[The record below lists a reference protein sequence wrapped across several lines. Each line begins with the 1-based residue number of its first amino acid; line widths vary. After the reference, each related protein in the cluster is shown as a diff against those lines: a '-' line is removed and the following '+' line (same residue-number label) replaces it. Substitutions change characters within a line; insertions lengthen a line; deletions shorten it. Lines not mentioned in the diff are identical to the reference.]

1 VHKVRE
7 SVKFIEGSTSRKQK
21 FEEIIQQLGIQ
32 EKKRPNIDTST
43 RWNSTYIML
52 ERCLVLKRAFESL
65 TQQQPE
71 YEYAPSHE
79 EWEMAR
85 EVCALLKPFYDA
97 TKVISG
103 SLYPTSNLYFHEIWE
118 VKLALE
124 RCIVEPNDTLFD
136 TVEYMRKK
144 FNRYWKLTWLQIS
157 FPVILDPQFKFA
169 FIEFRLNKAFGSEAD
184 SKIATL
190 RRVLLSLYK
199 DYSQVNHGGE
209 NMPFAEPGSDRYSD
223 WDEYL
228 SNSTSSTSMASEL
241 ELEMYLAKP
250 TVPRSNSF
258 DILAWWKSNST
269 EYPTFSCMA
278 RDVLAIQASTVASE
292 SAFST
297 GRKIISEFR
306 SRLSSKTV
314 EALIC
319 VQDWIRA
326 SNSSQ
331 FCVKSID
338 DYMELIDEEE

>member
-1 VHKVRE
+1 LEVNVAAD
-7 SVKFIEGSTSRKQK
+7 FIPCDSR
-21 FEEIIQQLGIQ
+21 
-32 EKKRPNIDTST
+32 
-43 RWNSTYIML
+43 
-52 ERCLVLKRAFESL
+52 
-65 TQQQPE
+65 
-71 YEYAPSHE
+71 
-79 EWEMAR
+79 
-85 EVCALLKPFYDA
+85 
-97 TKVISG
+97 
-103 SLYPTSNLYFHEIWE
+103 
-118 VKLALE
+118 
-124 RCIVEPNDTLFD
+124 
-136 TVEYMRKK
+136 
-144 FNRYWKLTWLQIS
+144 
-157 FPVILDPQFKFA
+157 PQFKFA

-269 EYPTFSCMA
+269 EYPTRSRMA
-278 RDVLAIQASTVASE
+278 RDVLAIQASIVASE

-319 VQDWIRA
+319 VQD
-326 SNSSQ
+326 
-331 FCVKSID
+331 
-338 DYMELIDEEE
+338 